1 MDEDWSTCG
10 VVVVEAEGETQVES
24 LSRSQILENLTVASE
39 CSGNSTTQSSTPI
52 AVDNCLGERVS

>member
-24 LSRSQILENLTVASE
+24 LTRPQILENLTIASG
-39 CSGNSTTQSSTPI
+39 CSGNSTTQSSTPV
-52 AVDNCLGERVS
+52 AVNNCLGEPLP